1 MKISK
6 EFKVGF
12 VFIAAV
18 AIFFWGFNLLKG
30 TDILSS
36 QRFLYAVYDRVD
48 GLENDNKVLINGLNI
63 GKVSRL
69 DFIPGSS
76 KIVVELYIKNDVQIP
91 ENSVA
96 MIKGTDLLGSK
107 AIEIILGDSPKNI
120 DNYDTLT
127 SRLEQSL
134 MSQVNEQVEPLK
146 RKALALISSIDSTMS
161 DIQSVFDE
169 NARNNL
175 SNTIENIKN
184 TLANAAD
191 ATSRIDT
198 ILTEGQPRI
207 KVIMENLESIS
218 ANLKDNNENVT
229 TILTNFAALSDSLGS
244 ADIPQTMRA
253 ARKAINSI
261 SMMTEKMNSGDGT
274 IGQLMNN
281 DSLYIELE
289 NTTSALK
296 ELLEDIQKD
305 PKKYV
310 KFSLF

>member
-1 MKISK
+1 MKISR

-18 AIFFWGFNLLKG
+18 AIFIWGFNLLKG

-36 QRFLYAVYDRVD
+36 KRFLYAVYDRVD
-48 GLENDNKVLINGLNI
+48 GLEKDNKVLVNGLNI
-63 GKVSRL
+63 GKVSRM
-69 DFIPGSS
+69 DFIPGTSQ
-76 KIVVELYIKNDVQIP
+76 IIVELYIQNDVDIP
-91 ENSVA
+91 SNSIA
-96 MIKGTDLLGSK
+96 MIKGTDLLGTK
-107 AIEIILGDSPKNI
+107 AIELIFVESAEYV
-120 DNYDTLT
+120 DNYDTINAK
-127 SRLEQSL
+127 LEQSL

-169 NARNNL
+169 NTRDNL
-175 SNTIENIKN
+175 TNTIEKIKG
-184 TLANAAD
+184 TLTNAEN
-191 ATSRIDT
+191 ATSRIDN

-207 KVIMENLESIS
+207 KTILDNLESIS
-218 ANLKDNNENVT
+218 KNLDANNENIT

-244 ADIPQTMRA
+244 ADIPQTIRSA
-253 ARKAINSI
+253 NRAINKFAKI
-261 SMMTEKMNSGDGT
+261 SDKINSGEGT
-274 IGQLMNN
+274 LGQLVNN

-296 ELLEDIQKD
+296 ILLEDIQQN

-310 KFSLF
+310 KLSLF

>member
-1 MKISK
+1 LKISR

-18 AIFFWGFNLLKG
+18 GIFIWGFNLLKG
-30 TDILSS
+30 TDILSTK
-36 QRFLYAVYDRVD
+36 RYLYGVYERVD

-63 GKVSRL
+63 GKVNRL
-69 DFIPGSS
+69 DFIPGTDQ
-76 KIVVELYIKNDVQIP
+76 ILVELYIQNDVKIP

-107 AIEIILGDSPKNI
+107 AIEIILGDSPKYAENL
-120 DNYDTLT
+120 DTLPAQ
-127 SRLEQSL
+127 LEQSL

-169 NARNNL
+169 NTRNNL
-175 SNTIENIKN
+175 TNTIEKIKN
-184 TLANAAD
+184 TLANAED

-207 KVIMENLESIS
+207 RVIMENLESVS
-218 ANLKDNNENVT
+218 TNLKENNENLT

-244 ADIPQTMRA
+244 AEIPQTVRA
-253 ARKAINSI
+253 ANKAVKQITMI
-261 SMMTEKMNSGDGT
+261 AEKMNSGDGT

-289 NTTSALK
+289 NTTSALR
-296 ELLEDIQKD
+296 ELLEDIKRD

>member
-1 MKISK
+1 MKISR

-18 AIFFWGFNLLKG
+18 AIFIWGFNLLKG

-36 QRFLYAVYDRVD
+36 KRFLYAVYDRVD
-48 GLENDNKVLINGLNI
+48 GLEKDNKVLVNGLNI
-63 GKVSRL
+63 GKVSRM
-69 DFIPGSS
+69 DFIPGKSE
-76 KIVVELYIKNDVQIP
+76 ILVELYIQNDVDIP
-91 ENSVA
+91 ENSIA
-96 MIKGTDLLGSK
+96 MIKGTDLLGTK
-107 AIEIILGDSPKNI
+107 AIEIIFADSPEFV

-127 SRLEQSL
+127 AQLEQSL

-169 NARNNL
+169 STRDNL
-175 SNTIENIKN
+175 TNTIENIKN
-184 TLANAAD
+184 TLDNAEN
-191 ATSRIDT
+191 ATSRIDN
-198 ILTEGQPRI
+198 ILTDGQPRI
-207 KVIMENLESIS
+207 QTILVNLESIS
-218 ANLKDNNENVT
+218 NNLEENNENIT
-229 TILTNFAALSDSLGS
+229 TILTNFSALSDSLGS
-244 ADIPQTMRA
+244 ANIPQTIRSANRA
-253 ARKAINSI
+253 MLKLGAIA
-261 SMMTEKMNSGDGT
+261 EKINNGEGT
-274 IGQLMNN
+274 LGQLLTN

-296 ELLEDIQKD
+296 ILLEDIEKN